1 MPRVSKVCVLFSYNK
16 KSLIQI
22 NFLLCTF
29 KNFVPLPHSFQFIP
43 YPVEFCLCYLLWM
56 YSFLIIPTLI
66 SLVSHLKPY
75 LLMWLDN
82 ESIVYCSN
90 LLSLLAFV
98 SSFTLLSFSP
108 PRWKHRKA
116 PTFRIEGLELSIYC
130 FTGSASLY

>member
-1 MPRVSKVCVLFSYNK
+1 MQNYKSSMPRVSKVCVLFSYNK

-22 NFLLCTF
+22 YFLLCTF

-43 YPVEFCLCYLLWM
+43 YPVEFCLCYLLWT

-90 LLSLLAFV
+90 LLSDFIGICLFFHLAIF
-98 SSFTLLSFSP
+98 FSP
-108 PRWKHRKA
+108 KMKTQESPN
-116 PTFRIEGLELSIYC
+116 L
-130 FTGSASLY
+130 